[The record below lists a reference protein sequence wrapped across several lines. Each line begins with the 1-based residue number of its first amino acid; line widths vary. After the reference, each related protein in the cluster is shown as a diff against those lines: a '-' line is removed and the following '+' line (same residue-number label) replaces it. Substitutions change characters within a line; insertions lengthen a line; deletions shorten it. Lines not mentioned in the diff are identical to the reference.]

1 MKKRDP
7 NILIR
12 EELKMKITALLII
25 VAALILT
32 IQCSRSEKTYIQ
44 PVLSAKNVPII
55 SEGRYQFEDLNSN
68 GVLDPYEDWRLPD
81 NERMDNLVTLMTLE
95 EKASLVVG
103 AGMDLS
109 FFMQVGVLTNADVEN
124 KSEAYQAQ
132 APMLKKTADLVS
144 GASGETHTV
153 SRLGINAMVLADGP
167 AGLRISPT
175 RTNDTNTCYCTA
187 FPIATLL
194 ASTWDTEIIY
204 RVGQAIGN
212 EMIEY
217 GVDFLLAPALN
228 LHRNPLCGRNFGY
241 YSEDPLITGKTTAA
255 MVKGIQSQGVGAT
268 IKHFAANNAETNRLS
283 LDTYVS
289 ERALRELY
297 LEGFRIAVEEAQPW
311 AVMSSY
317 NKINGI
323 YASESYDLLTK
334 VLRDDW
340 GFKGFVMTDW
350 TGGSD
355 PVAQMKAGN
364 DMLMPGNTTQT
375 EKIIAAVKD
384 GSLDQKVLDR
394 NVGRILNILLKTS
407 RFKAY
412 GYSTKPA
419 LKEHAE
425 LARKAGTDGMVLL
438 KNLDKALPLAKETK
452 MIAVF
457 GNSSY
462 NIIIGGTG
470 SGDVNEAYSV
480 SLVDGLKNAGYSVSE
495 DLLRMYEA
503 YIKDV
508 KGKLPPASFFE
519 PPKTISEMEVTSAM
533 AARMAKNTDYA
544 IITIG
549 RNSGEGYD
557 RTSAEGD
564 FNLTKAEKKM
574 IRTVADAFHKAGKK
588 CVVILN
594 VGGVVETA
602 SWRDIPDAI
611 LLAWQAGQE
620 TGNCIADVISG
631 KVNPSGRLAST
642 FPIRYEDVP
651 SSANFPGKVVGTGAG
666 DQTNTQDA
674 GTSGPPPSRPS
685 EVEYKEGIYVGYRYY
700 DSFNVKTAYE
710 FGYGLSY
717 TNFDYNNLKL
727 GPSKFLDKLTLSVD
741 IKNTGDTAGREV
753 VQLYISAPA
762 GKMERP
768 DKEMKDFAKTGL
780 LSPGETQTVT
790 FDIDARELASFD
802 TVSSSWLAEAGE
814 YRVMIGASSKDIR
827 QEASFIVDKEIT
839 AKTESKALTPP
850 RTIEELTRVTD

>member
-1 MKKRDP
+1 
-7 NILIR
+7 
-12 EELKMKITALLII
+12 MKIATLLII
-25 VAALILT
+25 MAALVLT
-32 IQCSRSEKTYIQ
+32 IQCSRSEKTYTQ
-44 PVLSAKNVPII
+44 PVLGAKNVPII
-55 SEGRYQFEDLNSN
+55 NEGKYQFEDLNNN
-68 GVLDPYEDWRLPD
+68 GSLDPYEDWRLPD
-81 NERMDNLVTLMTLE
+81 EERIDNLAALMTLD

-103 AGMDLS
+103 AGMSLS
-109 FFMQVGVLTNADVEN
+109 FFMQVGTLTSADVEN
-124 KSEAYQAQ
+124 KSEAYQALVS
-132 APMLKKTADLVS
+132 MIKKTADLVD
-144 GASGETHTV
+144 GAAGETHPV
-153 SRLGINAMVLADGP
+153 SRLGINTMVLADGP
-167 AGLRISPT
+167 AGLRVSPT
-175 RTNDTNTCYCTA
+175 RTNDTNTYYCTA
-187 FPIATLL
+187 FPVATLL
-194 ASTWDTEIIY
+194 ASTWDTELVNK
-204 RVGQAIGN
+204 VGRAIGN
-212 EMIEY
+212 EVLEY
-217 GVDFLLAPALN
+217 GIDFILAPALN
-228 LHRNPLCGRNFGY
+228 LHRNPLCGRNFEY
-241 YSEDPLITGKTTAA
+241 YSEDPLVTGKITAA
-255 MVKGIQSQGVGAT
+255 MVNGIQSQGVGAT

-297 LEGFRIAVEEAQPW
+297 LEGFRIAVQDAQPW

-317 NKINGI
+317 NKINGT
-323 YASESYDLLTK
+323 YASENYDLLTK

-340 GFKGFVMTDW
+340 GFKGLVMTDW

-384 GSLDQKVLDR
+384 GSLDQKVLDK
-394 NVGRILNILLKTS
+394 NVGRILNILLKTP

-412 GYSTKPA
+412 GYSNKPA

-425 LARKAGTDGMVLL
+425 LARSAGAEGMVLL
-438 KNLDKALPLAKETK
+438 KNQDKALPLAKEIK
-452 MIAVF
+452 IIAAF
-457 GNSSY
+457 GNTSY
-462 NIIIGGTG
+462 NIITGGTG

-480 SLVDGLKNAGYSVSE
+480 SLVDGLKNAGYSINE
-495 DLLRMYEA
+495 ELRRMYDA

-519 PPKTISEMEVTSAM
+519 PSRMITEMQVTSAL
-533 AARMAKNTDYA
+533 AARMAKDSDYA

-557 RTSAEGD
+557 RSSGEGD
-564 FNLTKAEKKM
+564 FSLTKAEKKM
-574 IRTVADAFHKAGKK
+574 MRTVVDGFHKAGKK
-588 CVVILN
+588 CIVILN

-611 LLAWQAGQE
+611 LFAWQAGQE
-620 TGNCIADVISG
+620 TGNCIADVVSG

-651 SSANFPGKVVGTGAG
+651 SSTNFPGKVVDTGTG

-674 GTSGPPPSRPS
+674 GTSGLLRSKPS

-700 DSFNVKTAYE
+700 DSFNVGTAYE

-717 TNFDYNNLKL
+717 TDFEYSNLKV
-727 GPSKFLDKLTLSVD
+727 GPSKFQDKLNLSID
-741 IKNTGDTAGREV
+741 IKNTGDTAGMEV

-762 GKMERP
+762 EKMERP
-768 DKEMKDFAKTGL
+768 DKELKDFARTRL
-780 LSPGETQTVT
+780 LAPGETQTVT

-802 TVSSSWLAEAGE
+802 TASSSWIAEAGE
-814 YRVMIGASSKDIR
+814 YKAMIGASSKDIR
-827 QEASFIVDKEIT
+827 QKASFIVDKEII

-850 RTIEELTRVTD
+850 RNIEELTRAK